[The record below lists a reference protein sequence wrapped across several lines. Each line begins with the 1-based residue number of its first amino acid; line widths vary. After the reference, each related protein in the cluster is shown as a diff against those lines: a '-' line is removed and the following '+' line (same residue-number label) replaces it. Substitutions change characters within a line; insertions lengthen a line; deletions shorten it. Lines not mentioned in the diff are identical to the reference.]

1 MPNSTAALPEFARTL
16 QNVREKTL
24 VTGGSV
30 RQKDETGE
38 RYWRARSAA
47 VLSSDTI
54 EEWEENAAA
63 DLTFARS
70 LVQL

>member
-1 MPNSTAALPEFARTL
+1 M
-16 QNVREKTL
+16 REKTL